1 MTVRDDS
8 VREQIMQVGGRQL
21 RVAIRPGTG
30 TGPPLLLCNGIGMR
44 LEALRPFVDALDP
57 AIEVIRFDPPGTG
70 GSQLPSRPY
79 RFTTLA
85 LLLREMLH
93 NLGHQQADVLGIS
106 WGGGLAQQFAL
117 LNPRRCRRLI
127 LVATSTGPQ
136 TMVPPNPLPPVKN
149 LILRRWGDLWGGTA
163 KTDPDA
169 LASALH
175 KARIS
180 PLSTGFLYQHTAALG
195 FTTLPLLPL
204 IRQRTLVLTGDDDP
218 IIPVANGRILAAGIP
233 HATLHVYHG
242 GHVELVTRPSL
253 LTPLITSFLA
263 APPHD
268 ARRAEQVQT
277 GRHPEDQGPRQ
288 AAAETDA
295 LAEALQAA
303 RAAQQAAETAA
314 AQAAAALRD
323 AREQAAATEGASAL
337 CAGEGLTGRDPVTAP
352 NGGSGTAGTRARSHI
367 PRSGY
372 RRRHR
377 GCCVITDVIRQDRN
391 CRGDATWAD
400 SVPPSDFDSR
410 LSGNLAN
417 ERSSH
422 VEDRAVTGRLGAAHP
437 LALHIGDFLT
447 DLGNANAS
455 AQTIRAYRG
464 DLIQFA
470 AYHDGEVGELSAAP
484 VRTYLAGIGGLA
496 PSTRKRKRA
505 AVASFCKWAV
515 RHDLLGANPMDKI
528 DTIKV
533 PKSLPRPA
541 PAADINRVLGAICSR
556 RPRKGI
562 PLDRLR
568 DRVLFET
575 AYVCGARASEV
586 CGLYI
591 EDLDLRLDDEHV
603 RIHGKGGS
611 IRTVLLDDRGHV
623 ALLKLY
629 LARTGYTSGPLF
641 RATINGSGG
650 PLSYDA
656 AHHRWQGYCG
666 DAGVDIDIHQ
676 LRHAHG
682 TELINSGVSI
692 EAVRRRL
699 GHSSAETTQLYALLD
714 DKVADAEIRAARRR
728 RDRRSR

>member
-70 GSQLPSRPY
+70 GSQLPNRPY

-85 LLLREMLH
+85 LLLREMLQ

-169 LASALH
+169 LARALH

-180 PLSTGFLYQHTAALG
+180 PLSIGYLYQNTAALG

-204 IRQRTLVLTGDDDP
+204 IRQRTLVLTGDQDP

-288 AAAETDA
+288 AADGTAAAHAAAGADA

-303 RAAQQAAETAA
+303 RAAQHAAETAA

-323 AREQAAATEGASAL
+323 AREQPAATEGASAL

-352 NGGSGTAGTRARSHI
+352 NGGSG
-367 PRSGY
+367 
-372 RRRHR
+372 
-377 GCCVITDVIRQDRN
+377 
-391 CRGDATWAD
+391 
-400 SVPPSDFDSR
+400 
-410 LSGNLAN
+410 
-417 ERSSH
+417 
-422 VEDRAVTGRLGAAHP
+422 AA
-437 LALHIGDFLT
+437 
-447 DLGNANAS
+447 
-455 AQTIRAYRG
+455 
-464 DLIQFA
+464 
-470 AYHDGEVGELSAAP
+470 
-484 VRTYLAGIGGLA
+484 
-496 PSTRKRKRA
+496 
-505 AVASFCKWAV
+505 
-515 RHDLLGANPMDKI
+515 
-528 DTIKV
+528 
-533 PKSLPRPA
+533 
-541 PAADINRVLGAICSR
+541 
-556 RPRKGI
+556 
-562 PLDRLR
+562 
-568 DRVLFET
+568 
-575 AYVCGARASEV
+575 GARPQSHSA
-586 CGLYI
+586 I
-591 EDLDLRLDDEHV
+591 RLPSQAP
-603 RIHGKGGS
+603 GF
-611 IRTVLLDDRGHV
+611 V
-623 ALLKLY
+623 A
-629 LARTGYTSGPLF
+629 R
-641 RATINGSGG
+641 
-650 PLSYDA
+650 
-656 AHHRWQGYCG
+656 
-666 DAGVDIDIHQ
+666 
-676 LRHAHG
+676 
-682 TELINSGVSI
+682 
-692 EAVRRRL
+692 
-699 GHSSAETTQLYALLD
+699 
-714 DKVADAEIRAARRR
+714 
-728 RDRRSR
+728 

>member
-8 VREQIMQVGGRQL
+8 VREQIMQAGGRQL

-70 GSQLPSRPY
+70 GSQLPNRPY

-117 LNPRRCRRLI
+117 LNPRLCRRLI

-180 PLSTGFLYQHTAALG
+180 PLSIGFLYQHTAALG

-204 IRQRTLVLTGDDDP
+204 IRQRTLVLTGDQDP

-268 ARRAEQVQT
+268 PRRAEQAQT
-277 GRHPEDQGPRQ
+277 GPHPQDQGPHQVTDGTAATQ
-288 AAAETDA
+288 ATAGADA

-314 AQAAAALRD
+314 AALRD
-323 AREQAAATEGASAL
+323 AREQAAA
-337 CAGEGLTGRDPVTAP
+337 
-352 NGGSGTAGTRARSHI
+352 
-367 PRSGY
+367 
-372 RRRHR
+372 
-377 GCCVITDVIRQDRN
+377 
-391 CRGDATWAD
+391 
-400 SVPPSDFDSR
+400 
-410 LSGNLAN
+410 
-417 ERSSH
+417 
-422 VEDRAVTGRLGAAHP
+422 
-437 LALHIGDFLT
+437 
-447 DLGNANAS
+447 
-455 AQTIRAYRG
+455 AQA
-464 DLIQFA
+464 
-470 AYHDGEVGELSAAP
+470 
-484 VRTYLAGIGGLA
+484 
-496 PSTRKRKRA
+496 
-505 AVASFCKWAV
+505 
-515 RHDLLGANPMDKI
+515 
-528 DTIKV
+528 
-533 PKSLPRPA
+533 
-541 PAADINRVLGAICSR
+541 
-556 RPRKGI
+556 
-562 PLDRLR
+562 
-568 DRVLFET
+568 
-575 AYVCGARASEV
+575 
-586 CGLYI
+586 
-591 EDLDLRLDDEHV
+591 
-603 RIHGKGGS
+603 
-611 IRTVLLDDRGHV
+611 
-623 ALLKLY
+623 
-629 LARTGYTSGPLF
+629 
-641 RATINGSGG
+641 
-650 PLSYDA
+650 
-656 AHHRWQGYCG
+656 
-666 DAGVDIDIHQ
+666 
-676 LRHAHG
+676 
-682 TELINSGVSI
+682 
-692 EAVRRRL
+692 
-699 GHSSAETTQLYALLD
+699 
-714 DKVADAEIRAARRR
+714 AAREQAAA
-728 RDRRSR
+728 S

>member
-1 MTVRDDS
+1 MPVRDDS
-8 VREQIMQVGGRQL
+8 VREQIMQVGGTQL

-44 LEALRPFVDALDP
+44 LEAFRPFVDALDP
-57 AIEVIRFDPPGTG
+57 AIEVIRFDAPGTG
-70 GSQLPSRPY
+70 GSQLPNRPY

-93 NLGHQQADVLGIS
+93 KLGHQQADVLGIS

-149 LILRRWGDLWGGTA
+149 LILRRYGDLWGGSA

-180 PLSTGFLYQHTAALG
+180 PLSIGYLYQHTAALG

-277 GRHPEDQGPRQ
+277 GRHPEDQDPRQ
-288 AAAETDA
+288 AADGTAAAQATQATAQAAQATAEADA

-337 CAGEGLTGRDPVTAP
+337 CAGDGLTGRDPVTAP
-352 NGGSGTAGTRARSHI
+352 GSS
-367 PRSGY
+367 P
-372 RRRHR
+372 
-377 GCCVITDVIRQDRN
+377 
-391 CRGDATWAD
+391 
-400 SVPPSDFDSR
+400 
-410 LSGNLAN
+410 
-417 ERSSH
+417 
-422 VEDRAVTGRLGAAHP
+422 
-437 LALHIGDFLT
+437 
-447 DLGNANAS
+447 
-455 AQTIRAYRG
+455 
-464 DLIQFA
+464 
-470 AYHDGEVGELSAAP
+470 
-484 VRTYLAGIGGLA
+484 
-496 PSTRKRKRA
+496 
-505 AVASFCKWAV
+505 
-515 RHDLLGANPMDKI
+515 
-528 DTIKV
+528 
-533 PKSLPRPA
+533 PRPT
-541 PAADINRVLGAICSR
+541 L
-556 RPRKGI
+556 
-562 PLDRLR
+562 
-568 DRVLFET
+568 
-575 AYVCGARASEV
+575 
-586 CGLYI
+586 
-591 EDLDLRLDDEHV
+591 
-603 RIHGKGGS
+603 
-611 IRTVLLDDRGHV
+611 
-623 ALLKLY
+623 
-629 LARTGYTSGPLF
+629 
-641 RATINGSGG
+641 
-650 PLSYDA
+650 
-656 AHHRWQGYCG
+656 
-666 DAGVDIDIHQ
+666 
-676 LRHAHG
+676 
-682 TELINSGVSI
+682 
-692 EAVRRRL
+692 
-699 GHSSAETTQLYALLD
+699 
-714 DKVADAEIRAARRR
+714 AARR
-728 RDRRSR
+728 